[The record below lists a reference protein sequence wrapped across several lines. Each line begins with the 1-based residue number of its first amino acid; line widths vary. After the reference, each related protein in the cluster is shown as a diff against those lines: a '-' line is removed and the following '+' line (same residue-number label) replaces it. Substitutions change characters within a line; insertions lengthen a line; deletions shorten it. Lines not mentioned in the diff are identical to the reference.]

1 MGQLLKP
8 AIDLAENGVPIPKKT
23 ALMWD
28 KCYNRIKI
36 SKQCADL
43 SNNDRAPL
51 PGEKIYVPKLA
62 QSLKVIGL
70 STLIYVNIFLNS

>member
-1 MGQLLKP
+1 MDQILKP
-8 AIDLAENGVPIPKKT
+8 AIGLAENGVPIPKKT

-28 KCYNRIKI
+28 KLYNRIKN

-62 QSLKVIGL
+62 QSLKVTGL
-70 STLIYVNIFLNS
+70 FTVIYVNNFLNY